1 VRDNADLSQIEG
13 GYLYAGWNNGRRYE
27 VVDLRTG
34 TTVRTIRLARSTW
47 LVPLD

>member
-1 VRDNADLSQIEG
+1 VRDNADLSQIEE

-34 TTVRTIRLARSTW
+34 KTVRKVRLARSTW